1 MKNTNNLTLNQIE
14 KIVVLCENN
23 PKIFNSSEIMKFNKA
38 MSFMCF
44 IIKETFEFIK
54 QKTEDGKYLICLRKL
69 NVLYLNYKE
78 KVEFLKKKL

>member
-1 MKNTNNLTLNQIE
+1 MKNTENLSLNQIE

-44 IIKETFEFIK
+44 IIKETYEFVK
-54 QKTEDGKYLICLRKL
+54 QKTQDGKFLISLRKL
-69 NVLYLNYKE
+69 NALYLNYKE
-78 KVEFLKKKL
+78 KVDVLKKKL